1 MGKNIFRLFEDF
13 PEYEAKLM
21 KNVPIHGKFW
31 RNFLISRTKKERNRY
46 SSRGKNIRSDYLQG
60 AKVRLLDH

>member
-46 SSRGKNIRSDYLQG
+46 SSRGKKY
-60 AKVRLLDH
+60 